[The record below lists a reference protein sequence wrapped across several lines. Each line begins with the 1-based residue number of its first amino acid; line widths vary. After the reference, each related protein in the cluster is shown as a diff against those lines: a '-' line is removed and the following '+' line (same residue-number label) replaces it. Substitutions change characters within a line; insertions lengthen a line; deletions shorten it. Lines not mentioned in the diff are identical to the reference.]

1 MRLEY
6 FQMID
11 QVLELDLEARTMK
24 TANIVPEESPI
35 FEGHFPGHPLLP
47 GVLLIEIMA
56 QSCGMLLLRLHSFD
70 RMAFL
75 ASVEKAKL
83 RTFVTPGQTIEI
95 EATLLHDGSGYG
107 RLAARGRVE
116 GKLVCDAELTLKTM
130 PFPAPELRGY
140 LLSTAERIRMPM
152 PGAAEEA
159 AAATAPGLDGATPE
173 GPASCAELGKL
184 SHV

>member
-11 QVLELDLEARTMK
+11 KVLNLDLEARTLK
-24 TANIVPEESPI
+24 TANIVPDESPI

-47 GVLLIEIMA
+47 GVLLFEIMA
-56 QSCGMLLLRLHSFD
+56 QSCGMLLLRLHNYD

-75 ASVEKAKL
+75 ASVDKGKL
-83 RTFVTPGQTIEI
+83 RTFVTPGQVIEVDARM
-95 EATLLHDGSGYG
+95 EHDGSGFA
-107 RLAARGRVE
+107 RLKAEGRVE
-116 GKLVCDAELTLKTM
+116 GKLVCNADITLKTM

-140 LLSTAERIRMPM
+140 LLTTAERIGMPM
-152 PGAAEEA
+152 EPPAAAGA
-159 AAATAPGLDGATPE
+159 AAACSGT
-173 GPASCAELGKL
+173 L

>member
-11 QVLELDLEARTMK
+11 KVLALDLEARTLK
-24 TANIVPEESPI
+24 TANTVPTESPI

-47 GVLLIEIMA
+47 GVLLFEIMA
-56 QSCGMLLLRLHSFD
+56 QSCGMLLLRLHNYD

-75 ASVEKAKL
+75 ASVDKGKL
-83 RTFVTPGQTIEI
+83 RTFVTPGQVIEVDAHM
-95 EATLLHDGSGYG
+95 EHDGSGYA
-107 RLAARGRVE
+107 RLKAAGRVD
-116 GKLVCDAELTLKTM
+116 GKLVCNADITLKTM

-140 LLSTAERIRMPM
+140 LLSTAERIGMPM
-152 PGAAEEA
+152 GD
-159 AAATAPGLDGATPE
+159 ATA
-173 GPASCAELGKL
+173 CAEATRAGNL